1 MKKKKIIFIWLLL
14 CIFLLSFIIY
24 KKVSNFTKET
34 QNDQWIIQEIKI
46 KNDYKIINDFSEWT
60 FWCSKS
66 DLYYINDE
74 KKYNIIKSFYD
85 NDWGLVCSFDIK
97 YFDENNVDVYFCY
110 AQGAWS
116 WECYYAL
123 MRYDLIK
130 NKFKYI
136 KSWFNLDL
144 MFDKAFSYRFWF
156 YYGSLFKKTDFNF
169 FGLYN
174 YIPEDKSKYTKEFL
188 DRFLNYLEENN
199 LLIK

>member
-34 QNDQWIIQEIKI
+34 QNGQWIIQEIKI
-46 KNDYKIINDFSEWT
+46 KNDYKIINDFFEWT

-66 DLYYINDE
+66 DLYYIKDE

-97 YFDENNVDVYFCY
+97 YFDENNVDIYFCY

-116 WECYYAL
+116 WECDYAL
-123 MRYDLIK
+123 MRYDLSK

-144 MFDKAFSYRFWF
+144 FFDLPFYKFWF
-156 YYGSLFKKTDFNF
+156 YLTTLFKKSDLIF
-169 FGLYN
+169 LDYCK
-174 YIPEDKSKYTKEFL
+174 YSPEDSSKYTDEYL

>member
-14 CIFLLSFIIY
+14 CIFLLSFTIY
-24 KKVSNFTKET
+24 KKVSTFTKQIET
-34 QNDQWIIQEIKI
+34 NLWAIQEV
-46 KNDYKIINDFSEWT
+46 NFENNYKIVNDFKNWV
-60 FWCSKS
+60 FWCNKS
-66 DLYYINDE
+66 NLYYQKN
-74 KKYNIIKSFYD
+74 NKSYD
-85 NDWGLVCSFDIK
+85 IFKSIHDKERGIRCSFDIK

-130 NKFKYI
+130 NKFKYV

-188 DRFLNYLEENN
+188 DRFLIYLENNN